1 MKVRMKVEISG
12 TRDDSPWP
20 AIGGELV
27 VSDRE
32 GAELCEAGYAEPVA
46 EPAKVEKAVAP
57 PVAEKRAA
65 KKRS

>member
-12 TRDDSPWP
+12 ARDDSAWP

-32 GAELCEAGYAEPVA
+32 GAELCAVGYAEPVA
-46 EPAKVEKAVAP
+46 EPARVERAVAP
-57 PVAEKRAA
+57 PVAEKRAP
-65 KKRS
+65 KKRG